1 MKILYIEDNPFN
13 MQLVE
18 KVLRASGYELL
29 AAEDGEKG
37 LALAREHE
45 PELILL
51 DINLPGMGGYEIA
64 QKIRECDLPGLA
76 SVPIIAVTANAL
88 VGDDEK
94 AIEAGCT
101 DYLAKPINIR
111 ELRETVARYLN
122 AVTT

>member
-18 KVLRASGYELL
+18 KVLRAGGYELL

-37 LALAREHE
+37 LALASEHE

-64 QKIRECDLPGLA
+64 QKIRQSDQPALA
-76 SVPIIAVTANAL
+76 AVPIVAVTANAL

-111 ELRETVARYLN
+111 ELRETVARYMN
-122 AVTT
+122 AVAT